1 MWNVDHSAFLC
12 IFGAEHNRGLSDDVS
27 IPRMIKPPLEGFDPA
42 RRPLLFSWNFGSVR
56 LSETDRCQLS
66 KSDNGLHLDQQFTRT
81 KKRLLG
87 VSSCGSPPS
96 ALGTVN

>member
-42 RRPLLFSWNFGSVR
+42 RRPLLFSWNFACQRRIDVNCPNLTMGYTWISNLRALRSVYWGCLHAALQSR
-56 LSETDRCQLS
+56 EPTE
-66 KSDNGLHLDQQFTRT
+66 DN
-81 KKRLLG
+81 
-87 VSSCGSPPS
+87 S
-96 ALGTVN
+96 